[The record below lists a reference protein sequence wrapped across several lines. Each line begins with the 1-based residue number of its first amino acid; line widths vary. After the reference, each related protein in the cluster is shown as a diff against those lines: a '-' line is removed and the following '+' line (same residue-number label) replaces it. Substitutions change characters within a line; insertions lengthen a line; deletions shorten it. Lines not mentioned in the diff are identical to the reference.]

1 MFKFWRW
8 RGILAD
14 ETKWSKSDIG
24 KRCIY
29 TDRSN
34 KEHLGTVRDVIE
46 ISSQSGHMID
56 VHVDGSTRVR
66 NYCPA
71 DMVKLV

>member
-1 MFKFWRW
+1 VP
-8 RGILAD
+8 
-14 ETKWSKSDIG
+14 TNHKWDKKDIG
-24 KRCIY
+24 KRCTY
-29 TDRSN
+29 VDRAG
-34 KEHLGTVRDVIE
+34 KEHNGTVRDVIE

-56 VHVDGSTRVR
+56 VDIDGSMRSR